1 MSLINLQTGATA
13 AEEMTLSDAKKIIS
27 DLQTRIYKQDLLI
40 RKLNDEA
47 NQIQKRCGSPKEIEL
62 LKSKLNES
70 ENGRKELSETVT
82 RVNKEKQDLQL
93 EINRLY
99 NRPPEIKYKDKCYNC
114 SRDEY
119 DKKLSEIEETEKSAK
134 ENHDYFYRLVNNYTA
149 EIDKRVEKIVE
160 RKTRFQRFA
169 DWLEKFISVINSMVF
184 FVPFLYAVGV
194 TIFAVCRNDVVRN
207 DFVTAGKAV
216 GKVFAAMFFGVKWL
230 ILKAAGLSGYV
241 ENPAV
246 QKILWWVILILLIL
260 IIMAVILFLLFL
272 AAFSI
277 CAFYDKFWYEIS
289 ETFDKAYLAAALADL
304 GLVTF
309 CGDLIKVK
317 IPLNLVATYF
327 IFLAAFTVLKFF
339 VPIIYHDLRHLN
351 ASVMVCNRI
360 FLFLG
365 LKFKI

>member
-1 MSLINLQTGATA
+1 MSLVNLQTGASA
-13 AEEMTLSDAKKIIS
+13 AEEMNLSEAKKIIS

-47 NQIQKRCGSPKEIEL
+47 NQMQRQCGSPKEIEL

-82 RVNKEKQDLQL
+82 RVNKEKRDLQL

-99 NRPPEIKYKDKCYNC
+99 NRPPDIKYRDKCYNC

-134 ENHDYFYRLVNNYTA
+134 ENHDYFYRLVNNYNV
-149 EIDKRVEKIVE
+149 EIDKRVDKIVG

-169 DWLEKFISVINSMVF
+169 DWFEKLISMINSAVF
-184 FVPFLYAVGV
+184 FVPFLYAVGI
-194 TIFAVCRNDVVRN
+194 TFLAVCRNDVVRN
-207 DFVTAGKAV
+207 DFMTAGKAV
-216 GKVFAAMFFGVKWL
+216 GKVFAVIFGGIKFIV
-230 ILKAAGLSGYV
+230 LKAAGLSVYA
-241 ENPAV
+241 ENPTV

-260 IIMAVILFLLFL
+260 IVIAIILTVLFFL
-272 AAFSI
+272 SFFVY
-277 CAFYDKFWYEIS
+277 CFYQKFWYEIS

-304 GLVTF
+304 GIVTF
-309 CGDLIKVK
+309 CGDLIKAK
-317 IPLNLVATYF
+317 ISINLVGTYF

-339 VPIIYHDLRHLN
+339 VPII
-351 ASVMVCNRI
+351 
-360 FLFLG
+360 FE
-365 LKFKI
+365 KIRG